1 MDETKLI
8 TPENLIQWLPFI
20 KDIPAEEISPLL
32 QAFRPRNFPA
42 GAILFHE
49 GDVGDRLYLVIQGDV
64 EIITF
69 LGKEEERRLSYLK
82 AGDIFGEM
90 SLLVP
95 GRLRNASAR
104 TTSPVVLLEMLHS
117 DFETLTLRQ
126 PHLGFHIL
134 QEITV
139 RLNATEQGIIG
150 ELQEKNQQL
159 VQAYEELKL
168 AQAQLIER
176 ERIEYEL
183 ALAQKIQHGILP
195 SEIPDPP
202 GWQISVHWQPAH
214 AVGGDFYDF
223 ILFPNDQIGV
233 LIGDATGKGIPAALV
248 MATTCSILRAIA
260 ASISNDQELSPG
272 EMLSRANDLLCQ
284 QMPPGMFITC
294 LLALLDLNTG
304 ELKYANAGHCLPYH
318 LTMEGTRDLRAI
330 GMPLGLMPGMP
341 YEEKLTTIKA
351 GDKLLM
357 FSDGLIE
364 AHNPMYQILGA
375 PVVQKMLADQTN
387 NQDLIKFLLAGL
399 AEFTG
404 PNWEQ
409 EDDLTL
415 LALHRTG

>member
-139 RLNATEQGIIG
+139 RLNATEQGIIDR
-150 ELQEKNQQL
+150 K
-159 VQAYEELKL
+159 
-168 AQAQLIER
+168 
-176 ERIEYEL
+176 
-183 ALAQKIQHGILP
+183 
-195 SEIPDPP
+195 
-202 GWQISVHWQPAH
+202 SV
-214 AVGGDFYDF
+214 V
-223 ILFPNDQIGV
+223 
-233 LIGDATGKGIPAALV
+233 
-248 MATTCSILRAIA
+248 
-260 ASISNDQELSPG
+260 
-272 EMLSRANDLLCQ
+272 
-284 QMPPGMFITC
+284 
-294 LLALLDLNTG
+294 
-304 ELKYANAGHCLPYH
+304 
-318 LTMEGTRDLRAI
+318 
-330 GMPLGLMPGMP
+330 
-341 YEEKLTTIKA
+341 
-351 GDKLLM
+351 
-357 FSDGLIE
+357 
-364 AHNPMYQILGA
+364 
-375 PVVQKMLADQTN
+375 
-387 NQDLIKFLLAGL
+387 
-399 AEFTG
+399 
-404 PNWEQ
+404 
-409 EDDLTL
+409 
-415 LALHRTG
+415 